1 MLFSL
6 INDFFNE
13 GQESQQEIFNKLAQ
27 YIEVHFHEEEA
38 LLADIDYPNI
48 KDHIDKHQ
56 ALTNKFEAIKQR
68 LNENNHGDHHK
79 IAMFLYNWLSKHI
92 LQEDIDYKA
101 FALKNFMQTLQVK
114 ALKI

>member
-48 KDHIDKHQ
+48 KDHIDKRQ

-68 LNENNHGDHHK
+68 LNENNYGDHHK

-101 FALKNFMQTLQVK
+101 LIFTN
-114 ALKI
+114 